1 MYNTVL
7 ILSALLLAGYLFII
21 FLFIKG
27 WNKIPYFEIK
37 STINNP
43 NKISVVVCC
52 KNEARHLPALIEG
65 LKAQSYKK
73 FEIIWVNDHSTDET
87 LQIINASVRFFEHV
101 QIINSEANG
110 KKQALKAGIIAAS
123 GDLIVTTD
131 ADCLPGEYWLESIL
145 NFQQQHSADLIIAP
159 VKFFHGSNLFT
170 RLQQLEFATL
180 VGTGMGAAG
189 AGMPILCNAANMA
202 FTKQAWLDSSADL
215 HEEEISG
222 DDVFLLLSIKKR
234 NRKIAVLK
242 SREAMVVTGYKKS
255 LKSFV
260 NQRRRW
266 ASKSSKYTDWHIL
279 STGFV
284 VAGVNFLLFALFVL
298 AFFMPGLWFVFLSV
312 FIIKF
317 MIDNFFLQFIQ
328 PCFLFK
334 LNVLNVLAL
343 SLIYPVYVT
352 VVGVSSLIWKRKKW

>member
-7 ILSALLLAGYLFII
+7 IISASLLSVYLIMIFI
-21 FLFIKG
+21 FIKG
-27 WNKIPYFEIK
+27 WSKIPYFEIK
-37 STINNP
+37 TTTEIP
-43 NKISVVVCC
+43 NRISVVVCC
-52 KNEARHLPALIEG
+52 RNEASHLPALIEA
-65 LKAQSYKK
+65 LKAQTYQY
-73 FEIIWVNDHSTDET
+73 FELVWVNDHSTDET
-87 LQIINASVRFFEHV
+87 LQIMNASVRFFEHV
-101 QIINSEANG
+101 QIINSNAEG
-110 KKQALKAGIIAAS
+110 KKHALKAGIIAAS
-123 GDLIVTTD
+123 GDLMVTTD
-131 ADCLPGEYWLESIL
+131 ADCVPGEYWLESIL
-145 NFQQQHSADLIIAP
+145 NFQQQHTADLIIAP
-159 VKFFHGSNLFT
+159 VKLFKGNSLFT

-189 AGMPILCNAANMA
+189 AAMPIFCNAANMA
-202 FTKQAWLDSSADL
+202 FTKQAWLDSAADL

-234 NRKIAVLK
+234 NGKIAVLK
-242 SREAMVVTGYKKS
+242 SREAMVLTGYKKS
-255 LKSFV
+255 LKSFI

-284 VAGVNFLLFALFVL
+284 VAGVNFILFALFVM
-298 AFFMPGLWFVFLSV
+298 AFFFPQLWFVLLSV
-312 FIIKF
+312 FVIKF

-343 SLIYPVYVT
+343 SLVYPFYVT
-352 VVGVSSLIWKRKKW
+352 FVGIGSLISKRKKW

>member
-7 ILSALLLAGYLFII
+7 ILSVLLLTGYLFII
-21 FLFIKG
+21 FVFIKG

-37 STINNP
+37 STTEILNR
-43 NKISVVVCC
+43 ISVVICC
-52 KNEARHLPALIEG
+52 KNEAHHLPALIEA
-65 LKAQSYKK
+65 LKAQSYKQ
-73 FEIIWVNDHSTDET
+73 FELIWVNDHSMDET
-87 LQIINASVRFFEHV
+87 LQIMNASVHYFEHV
-101 QIINSEANG
+101 QIINSKANG

-131 ADCLPGEYWLESIL
+131 ADCVPGEYWIESIC

-159 VKFFHGSNLFT
+159 VKLFQGSNLFT

-189 AGMPILCNAANMA
+189 AGMPILCNAANLA
-202 FTKQAWLDSSADL
+202 FTKQVWLDSAADL

-234 NRKIAVLK
+234 NGKIAVLK

-255 LKSFV
+255 LKSFI

-284 VAGVNFLLFALFVL
+284 VAGVNFLLFALFVM
-298 AFFMPGLWFVFLSV
+298 AFFLPQLWFVFLSV
-312 FIIKF
+312 FIVKF
-317 MIDNFFLQFIQ
+317 MTDNFFLQFLQ

-343 SLIYPVYVT
+343 SMVYPVYVT
-352 VVGVSSLIWKRKKW
+352 VVGISSLILKRKKW